1 VNARGFPPARDFLR
15 GLFDAAVA
23 AAQPAA
29 VIGPHLPAVPAGRTI
44 VLGAGKAAASMAA
57 ALEARWEGKLEGLVV
72 VPYGHGVPTQWVE
85 VAEAAHPVP
94 DENGLAASQRILELA
109 RAAASD
115 DLVICLLSGGASA
128 LLALPA
134 ARITLAD
141 KQRVNQQLLRC
152 GAPIDAMNVVR
163 KSLSAIKGGRLGAA
177 IAPAAA
183 VTLLISDVPGD
194 SPSVVGSGPT
204 VVDRGATAQA
214 ALAVVERYRLDL
226 PDNVRSALTA
236 NVPTSTLPD
245 NQSVVLIATAQ
256 KSLEAAARHA
266 QALGVRPLIL
276 GDAVAGEAQQV
287 AQDMADIVRQIPP
300 DSRPCVLLSGGET
313 SVTLDAVSG
322 AGGVRRGG
330 RNAEFLLA
338 LAVALEDCQGVCAL
352 ACDTDGIDG
361 SEDNAGAIVDST
373 TFLRADESG
382 IDPREH
388 LVRHDSYG
396 FFAALDDLVVTG
408 PTLTNVNDF
417 RAIYLP
423 APTH

>member
-1 VNARGFPPARDFLR
+1 
-15 GLFDAAVA
+15 
-23 AAQPAA
+23 
-29 VIGPHLPAVPAGRTI
+29 
-44 VLGAGKAAASMAA
+44 
-57 ALEARWEGKLEGLVV
+57 
-72 VPYGHGVPTQWVE
+72 
-85 VAEAAHPVP
+85 
-94 DENGLAASQRILELA
+94 
-109 RAAASD
+109 
-115 DLVICLLSGGASA
+115 
-128 LLALPA
+128 
-134 ARITLAD
+134 
-141 KQRVNQQLLRC
+141 
-152 GAPIDAMNVVR
+152 
-163 KSLSAIKGGRLGAA
+163 
-177 IAPAAA
+177 
-183 VTLLISDVPGD
+183 LLISDVPGD
-194 SPSVVGSGPT
+194 SPGVVGSGPT

-236 NVPTSTLPD
+236 NVPTSALPD

-276 GDAVAGEAQQV
+276 GDAIAGEAQQV

-313 SVTLDAVSG
+313 SVTLDAVSAGQKAGRGARG
-322 AGGVRRGG
+322 AGRGG

-373 TFLRADESG
+373 TFLRADERG

-417 RAIYLP
+417 RAVYLA